1 MEPRRSSAGSVGN
14 FSTAY
19 YKNAPLRLAA
29 GAFVPKIEEKEA
41 EQLKNSG
48 AAVGAD
54 YTVNAYTGDEQRP
67 ITVGTPN
74 IWFGFIAMNTNVMTG
89 AKKRIPLIGMPG
101 NRTAGFAAHRAFFRG
116 LTCCFLP
123 SVSQRLAFGFLTA
136 GAGAGGF
143 TGGFDPDVSQGFTIG
158 ILAAG
163 TGVGGFAGGFD
174 PDVSQG
180 FAIGILAA
188 GTGAGRFAGGFDPGV
203 SQGLAVG
210 ILAAGTGVGGFAGG
224 FEPDVSQRLALNFL
238 AFRTDSGAGACGINP
253 LVVAR

>member
-1 MEPRRSSAGSVGN
+1 
-14 FSTAY
+14 
-19 YKNAPLRLAA
+19 LAA

-89 AKKRIPLIGMPG
+89 EKKRIPLIGMPG

-143 TGGFDPDVSQGFTIG
+143 TGGFDPDV
-158 ILAAG
+158 
-163 TGVGGFAGGFD
+163 
-174 PDVSQG
+174 PQG

-188 GTGAGRFAGGFDPGV
+188 GTGAGRFAGGF
-203 SQGLAVG
+203 
-210 ILAAGTGVGGFAGG
+210 
-224 FEPDVSQRLALNFL
+224 EPDVSQRLALDFL
-238 AFRTDSGAGACGINP
+238 AFRTDSGAGACGIDP

>member
-1 MEPRRSSAGSVGN
+1 MKEPRRSSAGSAGN

-89 AKKRIPLIGMPG
+89 EKKRIPLIGMPG

-143 TGGFDPDVSQGFTIG
+143 TGGFDPDV
-158 ILAAG
+158 
-163 TGVGGFAGGFD
+163 
-174 PDVSQG
+174 PQG

-188 GTGAGRFAGGFDPGV
+188 GTGAGRV
-203 SQGLAVG
+203 
-210 ILAAGTGVGGFAGG
+210 AGG
-224 FEPDVSQRLALNFL
+224 FEPDVSQRLALDFL
-238 AFRTDSGAGACGINP
+238 AFRTDSGAGACGIDP

>member
-1 MEPRRSSAGSVGN
+1 MEPRRSSAGSAGN

-89 AKKRIPLIGMPG
+89 EKKRIPLIGMPG

-143 TGGFDPDVSQGFTIG
+143 TGGFDPDVSQGFAFGFLT
-158 ILAAG
+158 AG
-163 TGVGGFAGGFD
+163 AGAGGFTGGFD

-188 GTGAGRFAGGFDPGV
+188 GTG
-203 SQGLAVG
+203 
-210 ILAAGTGVGGFAGG
+210 VGGFAGG
-224 FEPDVSQRLALNFL
+224 FKPDVSQRLALDFL